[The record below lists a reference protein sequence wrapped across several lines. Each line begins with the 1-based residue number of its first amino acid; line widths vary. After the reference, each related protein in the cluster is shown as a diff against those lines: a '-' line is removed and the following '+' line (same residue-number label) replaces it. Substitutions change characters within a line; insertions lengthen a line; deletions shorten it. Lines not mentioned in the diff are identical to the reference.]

1 MTRWLPA
8 VVAATLLG
16 LGGCAVDAPGAT
28 DPLVVISG
36 PKAFHSFELKDA
48 AEQVLWRLV
57 ADPPA
62 PVSAL
67 VYGAV
72 PAGFR
77 QETPAGDG
85 RPRQL
90 MMGEL
95 LRLESVTPLRV
106 FQHEG
111 WVESGPRLSIEHWQM
126 RLRHPPPEVALDG
139 EPAES

>member
-1 MTRWLPA
+1 MIRWLPA
-8 VVAATLLG
+8 VLAATLLP
-16 LGGCAVDAPGAT
+16 LGGCAAEEPGDVDA
-28 DPLVVISG
+28 LVVISG
-36 PKAFHSFELKDA
+36 PKAFHSFELRDDA
-48 AEQVLWRLV
+48 ERVLWRLV

-62 PVSAL
+62 PVSEL
-67 VYGAV
+67 VYGDV

-77 QETPAGDG
+77 QESPGGGG

-90 MMGEL
+90 IVGEL

-126 RLRHPPPEVALDG
+126 ELRHPPQRVELDG
-139 EPAES
+139 EPADS